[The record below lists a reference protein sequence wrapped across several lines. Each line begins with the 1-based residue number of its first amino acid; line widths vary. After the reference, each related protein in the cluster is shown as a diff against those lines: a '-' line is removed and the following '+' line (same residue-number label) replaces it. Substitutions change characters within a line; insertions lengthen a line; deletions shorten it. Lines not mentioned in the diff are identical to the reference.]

1 MNGKEKLE
9 REELEDIIKF
19 SEGLAFMDS
28 NYYSPFLSNELLQ
41 NLNTIKGVPSYD
53 AIQKALVDFNS
64 TPENLQMYNEFA
76 AQFNM
81 IFKRTLYSYVNSL
94 ALDLSYVC
102 TNAYTKADYESA
114 EYAKDKARVEDFL
127 LNFDYKK
134 EFHNVLMNVMRL
146 SLNPLL
152 TLKNIERNQLKFYLS
167 YSTLKEFT

>member
-53 AIQKALVDFNS
+53 VIQKALVDFNS

-114 EYAKDKARVEDFL
+114 EYAKDKVADPYRRIIQTISIARSSL
-127 LNFDYKK
+127 R
-134 EFHNVLMNVMRL
+134 MRGMKRHCG
-146 SLNPLL
+146 
-152 TLKNIERNQLKFYLS
+152 LKMS
-167 YSTLKEFT
+167 

>member
-41 NLNTIKGVPSYD
+41 NLNSIKGIASYD
-53 AIQKALVDFNS
+53 VIQKALVDFNS
-64 TPENLQMYNEFA
+64 SPENLQMYNEFA

-102 TNAYTKADYESA
+102 TNA
-114 EYAKDKARVEDFL
+114 
-127 LNFDYKK
+127 
-134 EFHNVLMNVMRL
+134 
-146 SLNPLL
+146 
-152 TLKNIERNQLKFYLS
+152 
-167 YSTLKEFT
+167 